1 VSCSDIPVKFGDA
14 PIELK
19 VELDTTLLASPTGI
33 CSLSNASSKSASK
46 KDVDESSDDID
57 DTATGLRE
65 FVALVVMLLF

>member
-1 VSCSDIPVKFGDA
+1 
-14 PIELK
+14 
-19 VELDTTLLASPTGI
+19 LASPTGI

-46 KDVDESSDDID
+46 KDVDESSDDIE